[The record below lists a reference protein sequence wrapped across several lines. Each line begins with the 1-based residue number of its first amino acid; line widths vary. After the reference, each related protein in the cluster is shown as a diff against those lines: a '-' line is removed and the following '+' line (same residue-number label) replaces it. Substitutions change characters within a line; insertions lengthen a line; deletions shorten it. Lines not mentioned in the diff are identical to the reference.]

1 MASTPVR
8 DTALTNSDMSVH
20 QPNRISRLFAA
31 LLTLPIMLYR
41 TWISPMTG
49 PTCRFYP
56 SCSQYAVTALSVHGA
71 GKGSLLAVG
80 RICRCHPWTP
90 GGVDAVPPLGSWRA
104 APYVRDEA
112 DANLSVED
120 SSTTPVIDVRS
131 AE

>member
-1 MASTPVR
+1 VANVPLRDSAVIRANVAVR
-8 DTALTNSDMSVH
+8 K
-20 QPNRISRLFAA
+20 PNRVSLLLAS
-31 LLTLPIMLYR
+31 LLTLPINVYR
-41 TWISPMTG
+41 AWISPMTG

-71 GKGSLLAVG
+71 GKGSLLAVA

-90 GGVDAVPPLGSWRA
+90 GGVDAVPPVGSWRA

-112 DANLSVED
+112 PAIECTDIP
-120 SSTTPVIDVRS
+120 STTPVIDVRS

>member
-1 MASTPVR
+1 MASAPLR
-8 DTALTNSDMSVH
+8 DSAVIRANVSARK
-20 QPNRISRLFAA
+20 PNRVSRLLAS
-31 LLTLPIMLYR
+31 LLTLPINLYR

-71 GKGSLLAVG
+71 GKGSLLAVA

-90 GGVDAVPPLGSWRA
+90 GGVDAVPPVGSWRA
-104 APYVRDEA
+104 TPYLRDEA
-112 DANLSVED
+112 PATAHTDF